1 VRRALIL
8 VLAPLLL
15 VPLVPQPAQAHGFGQ
30 SYDLPL
36 PLWLYLYGAG
46 AAVLAS
52 FVPISLFAGKRKP
65 GEGAPYLYPR
75 FNLLI
80 VGFLHAVLTS
90 RTLLIGLRLLSVGL
104 FLLILLTGLLGR
116 QNADANFAPTF
127 VWIIWWVGLSI
138 FTAFVGNVWAFVN
151 PWKVLFE
158 WADALVRRL
167 GARNGLELREPYP
180 ASWGLWP
187 AVALYV
193 VFVWVE
199 NVFPGSSTPV
209 YIAVLVLTYSVL
221 VWGGMVVYGKET
233 WLRRGEVFSVFFGL
247 LARFAPTEVRVRDPE
262 LCRVCSDACGTV
274 EKDCVNCYECFARAA
289 PEDRELNLR
298 PPAVGLSRPE
308 PVPPGGVFFVIV
320 VLAGVAFDGLLETP
334 LWNEV
339 RRDLSLPQ
347 VVGLLA
353 LPLVFFAAYL
363 GFVKL
368 SQLSGRGTGG
378 LRQYA
383 AAFVYSLVPIAVAY
397 QVAHYYTLLLVQG
410 QGIIRHVSDPFGWG
424 WDLFGT
430 AGYNSDPGMVG
441 AAFVWYSQ
449 VALIVAGHV
458 VAVYLAHLVALR
470 LFEDSGQALRS
481 QFPMLAL
488 MILYTV
494 FSLWIISQ
502 PIVVEDQPI
511 NTTSQESTPQ
521 PAPVE
526 NLREP
531 PMPDIP

>member
-1 VRRALIL
+1 MRHALVPIL
-8 VLAPLLL
+8 ASLLL
-15 VPLVPQPAQAHGFGQ
+15 LSLGTQPALAHGFGQ

-52 FVPISLFAGKRKP
+52 FVPISLFAGKQKS
-65 GEGAPYLYPR
+65 GEDAPYLYPH
-75 FNLLI
+75 FNLLR
-80 VGFLHAVLTS
+80 VGFLRALLTS
-90 RTLLIGLRLLSVGL
+90 RTLLSGLRLLSVGL
-104 FLLILLTGLLGR
+104 FLLVVVTGLLGR

-127 VWIIWWVGLSI
+127 VWIIWWVGLGF
-138 FTAFVGNVWAFVN
+138 FTAFVGNVWALVN
-151 PWKVLFE
+151 PWKVIFE
-158 WADALVRRL
+158 WADTLIRRL

-187 AVALYV
+187 AVALYG

-209 YIAVLVLTYSVL
+209 YMAVLVLIYSVL

-247 LARFAPTEVRVRDPE
+247 LARFAPTEVRVVDPTP
-262 LCRVCSDACGTV
+262 CQGCSDTYGTV
-274 EKDCVNCYECFARAA
+274 EKGCVNCYERFARAA

-308 PVPPGGVFFVIV
+308 PLPPGGVFFVIA

-334 LWNEV
+334 LWNEL
-339 RRDLSLPQ
+339 RRDLSMPQ
-347 VVGLLA
+347 VVGLVA
-353 LPLVFFAAYL
+353 LPLVFFATYL

-368 SQLSGRGTGG
+368 SQLSGGGTGG
-378 LRQYA
+378 IRRYA
-383 AAFVYSLVPIAVAY
+383 AAYVYSLVPIAVAY

-410 QGIIRHVSDPFGWG
+410 QGIIRHVSDPFGRG

-430 AGYNSDPGMVG
+430 AGYSIYPGVVD

-470 LFEDSGQALRS
+470 LFEDPVRALRS
-481 QFPMLAL
+481 QFPTLAL

-502 PIVVEDQPI
+502 PIVVEEQSIETAP
-511 NTTSQESTPQ
+511 QEDSPQ
-521 PAPVE
+521 PAPME